1 MGGRSG
7 WRHGQLTTVL
17 RAVRGR
23 AVPPA
28 PRAASSQVAEHGAT
42 GTGAA
47 GSGARHAAAPP
58 EDEPGDALAHAAHAR
73 HVAST
78 PASERPLPLGSDAV
92 ASEAPADPSGPGAS
106 GHAAAPGVSAAAL
119 DALDARRR
127 RQVLDPFDVPLG
139 RPVRWGSAAARQVDG
154 TTCGAAVL
162 GMLAAAGDPALA
174 YWLVTGRAPDGALP
188 PELTGLDLTEPPA
201 PHDPDAPEW
210 FRTPDGRAAHV
221 DATGEEAAAARWGLL
236 QATLHRR
243 STARALGPFPWPRSL
258 GTPPWGAARLARFP
272 GVAYRSVLVDDTR
285 TAEVDDVL
293 ARVDAALDRGVPV
306 PLYSG
311 GDLADGLG
319 AAVPRHVVLAVGRTA
334 DGYRVYEPGAGA
346 VLPVPREALREPT
359 GPVPGLGHWTHLAW
373 ALLPVRPRV
382 A

>member
-1 MGGRSG
+1 MYWTLGVEVADVGGRAG
-7 WRHGQLTTVL
+7 WRHAQLTTVL

-23 AVPPA
+23 VVPPA
-28 PRAASSQVAEHGAT
+28 PRKP
-42 GTGAA
+42 GAA
-47 GSGARHAAAPP
+47 AGVAGAGLADAGAGAGARHV
-58 EDEPGDALAHAAHAR
+58 GAHAGARVGTSEDPAAGHEGAAR
-73 HVAST
+73 HRAS
-78 PASERPLPLGSDAV
+78 ASLI
-92 ASEAPADPSGPGAS
+92 DP
-106 GHAAAPGVSAAAL
+106 AAL
-119 DALDARRR
+119 DALDPRRR
-127 RQVLDPFDVPLG
+127 RQVLAPLDVPLG
-139 RPVRWGSAAARQVDG
+139 RTVRWSSAAARQVDG

-174 YWLVTGRAPDGALP
+174 YWLVTGRAPDGVLP
-188 PELTGLDLTEPPA
+188 PELTGLDLTDPPA

-210 FRTPDGRAAHV
+210 FRTPDGRAAHA

-236 QATLHRR
+236 QAALHRR
-243 STARALGPFPWPRSL
+243 STARALGPFPWPRAL

-293 ARVDAALDRGVPV
+293 ARVDSALDRGVPV

-319 AAVPRHVVLAVGRTA
+319 AAVPRHVVLAVGRTD

-346 VLPVPREALREPT
+346 VLPVERAALREPA
-359 GPVPGLGHWTHLAW
+359 GPVPGLGSWTHLAW
-373 ALLPVRPRV
+373 ALLPVRPRST

>member
-1 MGGRSG
+1 VPGTDSGRSS
-7 WRHGQLTTVL
+7 TT
-17 RAVRGR
+17 
-23 AVPPA
+23 
-28 PRAASSQVAEHGAT
+28 
-42 GTGAA
+42 
-47 GSGARHAAAPP
+47 GSAARHAAAPP
-58 EDEPGDALAHAAHAR
+58 EDVPGDALAQDVHPRHIASSSASAIAH
-73 HVAST
+73 
-78 PASERPLPLGSDAV
+78 PAT
-92 ASEAPADPSGPGAS
+92 
-106 GHAAAPGVSAAAL
+106 HGVSAAAL
-119 DALDARRR
+119 DALDPRRR
-127 RQVLDPFDVPLG
+127 RQVLAPFDVPLG
-139 RPVRWGSAAARQVDG
+139 GPVRWGSAAARQVDG

-162 GMLAAAGDPALA
+162 GVLAAAGDPALA
-174 YWLVTGRAPDGALP
+174 YWLVTGRAPDGVLP
-188 PELTGLDLTEPPA
+188 PELTGLDLTEPLA

-236 QATLHRR
+236 QAALHRR
-243 STARALGPFPWPRSL
+243 STARALGPFRWPRSL

-319 AAVPRHVVLAVGRTA
+319 AAVPRHVVLAVGRTG
-334 DGYRVYEPGAGA
+334 DTYRVYEPGAGA
-346 VLPVPREALREPT
+346 VLPVERAALREPA